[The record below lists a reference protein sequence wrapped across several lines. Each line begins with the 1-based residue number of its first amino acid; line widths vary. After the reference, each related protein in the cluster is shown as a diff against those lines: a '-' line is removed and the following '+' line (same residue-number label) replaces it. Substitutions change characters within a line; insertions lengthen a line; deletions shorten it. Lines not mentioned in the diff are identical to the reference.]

1 MAGRKARPASGVTGV
16 EESKA
21 EMMEELSEGE
31 AQKAAFGEQL
41 GATTGEAGQ
50 VVGLVVERVAVREEA
65 HLATERAVGCQEEW
79 SDLVGWTGTAAPAA
93 SPAAA
98 ASAEREAPMD
108 WAAWAEVA
116 RTGGTRR
123 KRRNEPMEEGR

>member
-1 MAGRKARPASGVTGV
+1 M

-50 VVGLVVERVAVREEA
+50 VVGLVVERVAVRA
-65 HLATERAVGCQEEW
+65 PRLRRAGATP
-79 SDLVGWTGTAAPAA
+79 SAP
-93 SPAAA
+93 SSLRP
-98 ASAEREAPMD
+98 E
-108 WAAWAEVA
+108 
-116 RTGGTRR
+116 TRL
-123 KRRNEPMEEGR
+123 